1 MQVGVIVGNIGF
13 VRGLFQKFNLTFG
26 FIIDFGMM
34 AYMFA
39 LGIEMDP
46 YILLQ
51 KPPRYVRV
59 AYTGILITFLLA
71 ITVTPFVKYFPNIDK
86 LVEFSL
92 ALSILMASTDSPV
105 LTRLITQLKIGK
117 SDIGKLVIACAMHSD
132 FVCYCTLAICF
143 ILAPLPDICS
153 DLHLGFDSKKVM
165 RMGFAVLGEVVF
177 TLIISPFFMSWVN
190 NENPEG
196 RPMKGPHL
204 ILSIAFVV
212 LMCSFSVLTGFTPI
226 LSAFIVGVCFPKE
239 GRVSKWV
246 VTKIN
251 YMLNTIFFY
260 IFFLWVG
267 FEADLRQ
274 FEAKNVSTWV
284 KILMLM
290 VVSIFGKVS
299 GALATGAIQGFHWPE
314 AVSIGLLLTTKGH
327 LHIYLVVKVV
337 SPYAFLKID
346 RIIFVECNASH

>member
-13 VRGLFQKFNLTFG
+13 VRVLFEKFNLTFG

-51 KPPRYVRV
+51 KPSRHVRV
-59 AYTGILITFLLA
+59 ACSGVGMTFLLA
-71 ITVTPFVKYFPNIDK
+71 ILICPLVMYFPNIDK
-86 LVEFSL
+86 IIEFSL
-92 ALSILMASTDSPV
+92 AFSILMSSTDSPV

-117 SDIGKLVIACAMHSD
+117 SDIGKLVIASAMHSD
-132 FVCYCTLAICF
+132 FMCYCILSICYIF
-143 ILAPLPDICS
+143 GPLPDICS
-153 DLHLGFDSKKVM
+153 DLHLEFDSRKRM

-177 TLIISPFFMSWVN
+177 TLVVSPFFMSWVN

-204 ILSIAFVV
+204 VLSIAFVV
-212 LMCSFSVLTGFTPI
+212 LMCSSSVLTGYTPI
-226 LSAFIVGVCFPKE
+226 LSAFMVGVCFPKE

-251 YMLNTIFFY
+251 YLLNTIFFY

-274 FEAKNVSTWV
+274 FEGRNVNTWV
-284 KILMLM
+284 KVLMLNL
-290 VVSIFGKVS
+290 VSIIGKIS
-299 GALATGAIQGFHWPE
+299 GALVSGAIQGFRWPE
-314 AVSIGLLLTTKGH
+314 ATSIGLLLTAKGH
-327 LHIYLVVKVV
+327 LHIYLAVKVV
-337 SPYAFLKID
+337 SPCAHFENE
-346 RIIFVECNASH
+346 F